1 MKRNSLL
8 LFWLIFVF
16 AVNNFSQTKTPLE
29 VANEFCNL
37 ALNNDFESAKKH
49 LESKSFVGIKL
60 KSLKIDFQ
68 SVSNKGFNKLELSS
82 QQILPANAKF
92 IFNSKGKSENATIEV
107 LLVKSLNVWKISKFD
122 VKFSIV
128 ARIFVNG
135 DTTQLSPDFQPK
147 KQNEPKILPLE
158 PYNEKKNPAKI
169 LAEPYYPNK
178 NPATYQF
185 IPKNP

>member
-60 KSLKIDFQ
+60 ESLKIDFRI
-68 SVSNKGFNKLELSS
+68 VKGFKKLSLINQDIS
-82 QQILPANAKF
+82 PVTAKFVFNAKSVTQ
-92 IFNSKGKSENATIEV
+92 IVQITVNLAKTVID
-107 LLVKSLNVWKISKFD
+107 WKITKFN
-122 VKFSIV
+122 VKTSWD
-128 ARIFVNG
+128 ARVYINEKYG
-135 DTTQLSPDFQPK
+135 SYMPNFQPNK
-147 KQNEPKILPLE
+147 EKTPQILPLE

-178 NPATYQF
+178 NPAIYEF
-185 IPKNP
+185 IPKKP